1 MSPFATGVAVR
12 PSCPTT
18 GKPSFCHADL
28 SPKSLRYLR
37 GTLRTAL
44 NQAVRRG
51 LVSRNAAALVDGP
64 RVQRFE
70 IAPFTPVEALRFL
83 SAVRGHRLEALYT
96 VSLAIGLRQGEAL
109 GLRWQDV
116 DLEMGY
122 LRVSKQLQRVNGQF
136 ELVESKTAHSRRTI
150 VMPPIVTQALVAH
163 RQLQFVERP
172 PAIAWNELGP
182 IFTRPGRQTTST
194 ALLSPMS
201 SIEFSNAPDS
211 SSVDFMTSGIRA
223 PRSCLLK
230 EYPHGW

>member
-28 SPKSLRYLR
+28 SHQSLRYLR

-116 DLEMGY
+116 DLELGY
-122 LRVSKQLQRVNGQF
+122 LRVSKQLQRIDGRLQ
-136 ELVESKTAHSRRTI
+136 LVEPKTSRSKRSLAMPGSIVAGLPVTTARHAPERKFAAHPSWFSVVSFTA
-150 VMPPIVTQALVAH
+150 PP
-163 RQLQFVERP
+163 
-172 PAIAWNELGP
+172 
-182 IFTRPGRQTTST
+182 
-194 ALLSPMS
+194 
-201 SIEFSNAPDS
+201 
-211 SSVDFMTSGIRA
+211 
-223 PRSCLLK
+223 
-230 EYPHGW
+230 

>member
-37 GTLRTAL
+37 ESLRTAL
-44 NQAVRRG
+44 NQAVRGG
-51 LVSRNAAALVDGP
+51 LVSRNAAALVDVPDGK
-64 RVQRFE
+64 RFE
-70 IAPFTPVEALRFL
+70 IASFTRVETPRFL

-201 SIEFSNAPDS
+201 SIEFSNALDS

>member
-64 RVQRFE
+64 CFQRFD
-70 IAPFTPVEALRFL
+70 IAPFAPVEALRFL

-122 LRVSKQLQRVNGQF
+122 LRVSKQLQRVNRKLQ
-136 ELVESKTAHSRRTI
+136 LVEPKTKRSRRTLA
-150 VMPPIVTQALVAH
+150 MPAVINRALMEH
-163 RQLQFVERP
+163 RVRQDRER
-172 PAIAWNELGP
+172 AEAGQRWVNTEL
-182 IFTRPGRQTTST
+182 
-194 ALLSPMS
+194 
-201 SIEFSNAPDS
+201 
-211 SSVDFMTSGIRA
+211 V
-223 PRSCLLK
+223 
-230 EYPHGW
+230 